1 MSRDS
6 DILLSRRM
14 FGREVDRILGEVEKS
29 KDDPVRFAY
38 AQEHAQQEFNRLD
51 RWFHKH
57 VIQESNHRG

>member
-1 MSRDS
+1 MSREQ

-14 FGREVDRILGEVEKS
+14 FGQEIDRILNEVEKS

-38 AQEHAQQEFNRLD
+38 AYERAQQEFNRLA

-57 VIQESNHRG
+57 ITQESQ